1 MAVKGPCVF
10 RSYLFFSSCDG
21 ELFSRKSSFLLSVR
35 RVSRLRVSHLA
46 RSRTVWF
53 FCAIQVVAIAADAP
67 LTEPST
73 PANTVIRFASMLL
86 MKRWFSRQRRTGLR
100 RRDCFGA
107 TLFEPHDDNVE
118 NRRQEQTKS
127 SYSEHSEK
135 DRGAEGLS
143 HFRTCA

>member
-1 MAVKGPCVF
+1 MPCEPPVTMAVF
-10 RSYLFFSSCDG
+10 RSPLMGCLPKTSCHI
-21 ELFSRKSSFLLSVR
+21 RNPR
-35 RVSRLRVSHLA
+35 PA
-46 RSRTVWF
+46 R
-53 FCAIQVVAIAADAP
+53 AIAADAP

-143 HFRTCA
+143 